1 MDVSFTKRYA
11 SESEFLYDLA
21 QSSPYF
27 RQEDYKAFSEIEQS
41 DVYTST
47 IAATRDKTSTTFDTY
62 EYDLLAGQDRLSY
75 LYNEYLQD
83 KNETATDEQTGETY
97 NVYERNKQYLNA
109 RLDEAIDAKTFDSLN
124 GFEKVMHTIGGV
136 VGNALNTLFLG
147 TTEGLLDVLSLGLG
161 SFAAQIGWTEATDA
175 ITKFIAQDTTGYQ
188 KNQEELQRYAR
199 AYTYIDKSG
208 FVNVINDVVSGITQ
222 MAPMLIPGVGAAI
235 YFGGMAGNISEEAVR
250 ANPDINY
257 WALMG
262 YTAAVG
268 SVEGLT
274 EKISGAFFGGSAID
288 NLMFKSSKN
297 VLGGWATRIGFNFA
311 SEGLEEAISEFA
323 DSVLYTAMVD
333 PNAPLASI
341 EEILYAGL
349 IGGLIGGVT
358 GAIEIGTAERLTI
371 NGKQLTKLESLAY
384 QGQLQNAIELTK
396 KSAVDSLMVK
406 YSNLNIEQIK
416 TQHAQEYQNAVE
428 KDNKTTRKLAEAT
441 IALAKL
447 VDIAGVEK
455 IQKAAKLVDYQI
467 ESYANL
473 MKKYVARATS
483 NIAANRAV
491 EEKFAT
497 KNPGQ
502 SITINDVLTENQ
514 RKLKQELKSAY
525 GIDAYFGNL
534 GARDGLIKNN
544 GLTLDEKTIVIDDRL
559 FNEMSLDQIMTTV
572 IREELVHTLQ
582 FGEGK
587 LTKETLNKLREIYTQ
602 QGGKIQ
608 EGGDLDLA
616 YSRSST
622 LTKQAELEAKAICQM
637 LLFDEITISR
647 VFSTNTNVF
656 FKVFNTLKNLKKN
669 IESKKTKRT
678 NKDKVR
684 FREILKAMGR
694 YKDAAAHNIG
704 NKEDLNIVADKMD
717 LDDADK
723 QDIADKMLPN
733 YDTKHFTQLMDS
745 FTMSVA
751 KHKEATNFL
760 MSKRQDDSIFFP
772 KLDYSKVFDENY
784 YTADFVQEIKTRN
797 PEKDFRYNLQ
807 EAMINDFGFTIND
820 KAGALMEVVD
830 LTEMTTKDFRY
841 DITDLAI
848 DSSRIDKYT
857 NLAQIFEPEFVRK
870 FDSPFGNELEAI
882 KINVVKTTSDTS
894 TKATYNHFKGVITIK
909 LNANKLT
916 NFAESDA
923 LKHSILHETVH
934 ALSAIQ
940 NLAWGTSSKYIR
952 SGLNVLPTKTINSL
966 AEKLL
971 TKEFYEQNKDNLDV
985 LLDNIA
991 YGIYRITDSEYA
1003 AEAYKTSKWRKN
1015 DIELKLK
1022 AGATM
1027 NRSGFYISDFGKLS
1041 GYGRFAG
1048 IEIKLGGEQ
1057 LVSQENV
1064 KSKNLQDA
1072 TEVVAYSR
1080 VSTIGEFIKNK
1091 GYKDFES
1098 AGFSEEAIKVFSDPY
1113 SKYGDVQAL
1122 LNTNNVGSKEATNL
1136 IIEWLNANKSKSRLE
1151 GVTLKSKNEYMV
1163 TADDIRD
1170 AKLDGIAM
1178 AHTYHEYRRR
1188 KDSTYKGE
1196 KPLTYEYLK
1205 EFFDKHKQ
1213 LRDTILL
1220 TSSYE
1225 DSKGNLQF
1233 KTGYLD
1239 KISELIGKER
1249 NSGLADYLI
1258 RIDYDY
1264 SKGATDTIV
1273 KALNSLKG
1281 IKGIQSESQT
1291 TTLSKKDSSNEVNQ
1305 IDQQIGK
1312 EYGESEGFGDPAKL
1326 LEGLEDDKVS
1336 ENKFKNLTVDEFITA
1351 LGVRIKELSNSPK
1364 YFTLEK
1370 NITDSSKKVNKT
1382 LKLVYGEDGFKKIK
1396 DYVQSNM
1403 SSREKF
1409 NKQRKRRIEKIS
1421 KIPNLSAE
1429 AKQKVAQPY
1438 ATFSPTQYEEYIAS
1452 LDEIIEVNEKRQ
1464 AQKAEPVIEEVKE
1477 EPVTVKEKS
1486 IDMRPSAI
1494 VAPYLANNILNQKDY
1509 NKSKKAV
1516 DEKFKNAAQALAKD
1530 LGLEIE
1536 EVHNNLGGYTFGAG
1550 ESITELSYT
1559 FIFKEGDFETIKLF
1573 ASIMGDIAHE
1583 TQESVVASQ
1592 PLSEDSDAQPDA
1604 LRLTYTVK
1612 DVKGVEKILKKLGI
1626 NDFTIDKV
1634 NNTVSVLSFDV
1645 EDVDKLK
1652 TYPKEKIQEKIDA
1665 MLQGYEQLE
1674 QELGDNLYGKEFEF
1688 IKSSLLES
1696 DDRRELYKAWLD
1708 SAKVQKQKGDAGDSS
1723 IQQAIQ
1729 QALQQI
1735 DKKYPVQQTPVIKEE
1750 IVTKEQPVDEQP
1762 TEIDVVKQDIEHIQK
1777 VSSSEADS
1785 IVNAI
1790 INKYRT
1796 ATTGISEA
1804 QFFDEETDMV
1814 YLKVGEQMES
1824 ELSPF
1829 FAAVTDENYQ
1839 AVRDGIL
1846 TSKEFFAD
1854 QALVLFDMYTLA
1866 VEGKFSP
1873 ETREKIQAYNR
1884 RALTKSA
1891 QRLNRQAKR
1900 VAERNGVS
1908 HLVSSFKENDI
1919 NVTVTDKIVGDTFPE
1934 LANKEKR
1941 IAELEEEVKSLNDE
1955 IRSMQD
1961 MSSAVVSLTEQRDE
1975 LKSKLE
1981 LAEEDSA
1988 EAQKLQAKIDELTSE
2003 LDSKTT
2009 QLSKLEELYEKQKEL
2024 STEIMVL
2031 ENGTNEEIIDF
2042 FINKLLDK
2050 GILGSEKA
2058 AEKLQHIMEQLVLNA
2073 TINRDGKEIGIYT
2086 YDAKGR
2092 PKPFPEVLAK
2102 IDKMAK
2108 KLQSFRMWSML
2119 SSPITYVRN
2128 WMGNVGMRGLELATK
2143 KITRAIE
2150 KELSDEQYK
2159 EIIDKKENTK
2169 EILKVKRRIEKRND
2183 KLKNEKISKE
2193 EKNKIEKQLEAD
2205 EKILNNI
2212 KAIEGVDKSKDV
2224 ADLEKDILG
2233 YEFQE
2238 NQFNLNTRKAT
2249 DETVKYVNENFEK
2262 QIEAIT
2268 SGTMKYTTD
2277 DANVQKA
2284 ITTKEESLKIKAEQ
2298 GTWWERAKAKAEL
2311 YEIKGLETGWFGD
2324 RKFFRKS
2331 MTQNFA
2337 DILESNKTNFIR
2349 RLEKERTRLEA
2360 KKNPTIDDLARLD
2373 EINFALKTQEMRDL
2387 VKYTPQTYIN
2397 LLLDKAADI
2406 SRKQYFKNSNA
2417 LSRFLADVGKKN
2429 PMLGTVV
2436 SFIMPFPKVAYNI
2449 LATAIDYSPLGLIK
2463 GWLQGKTIQ
2472 QMEKGNYK
2480 QMTGFEKAER
2490 AETLSKGVVGTM
2502 MFVAGA
2508 LAAILGWVDVEED
2521 DYLGLSLHINL
2532 GADIRISLSNLAP
2545 SMTTFSTAAAMIWAY
2560 KEDKGFNGIM
2570 KQALS
2575 TLYDNT
2581 LLGNIENIFA
2591 YGSLENWASNAT
2603 ISWISQYI
2611 PAVLKLV
2618 TKTIDPRKKD
2628 KSGNYW
2634 TKLIR
2639 TLGSYLPG
2647 ISTLVPSKINPYT
2660 GDPMYNTGT
2669 DDFWVNFFT
2678 GISPL
2683 DIDVTNNYKTA
2694 LEREAERIG
2703 ATTTGYSGKFT
2714 VNGEDFIPE
2723 DKEKYAKYR
2732 ANYISS
2738 QYQKIVSGKEKVTVE
2753 DENGKRKT
2761 TTYDKLTDE
2770 QKKNV
2775 LNRLYSDAASKTKIK
2790 AWVEEG
2796 NYYYTSNKDEYNE
2809 LRKLLNNNKI
2819 IYRSSWSKSKFVNK

>member
-83 KNETATDEQTGETY
+83 KNETAIDEQTGETY
-97 NVYERNKQYLNA
+97 NIYERNKEYLNA

-428 KDNKTTRKLAEAT
+428 KDNATTRKLAEAT

-491 EEKFAT
+491 EKKFAT

-572 IREELVHTLQ
+572 VREELVHTLQ

-656 FKVFNTLKNLKKN
+656 FNVFNTLKNLKKN

-704 NKEDLNIVADKMD
+704 NKEDLNMVADKMD

-784 YTADFVQEIKTRN
+784 YTADFVQEIKNRN

-1080 VSTIGEFIKNK
+1080 VSKFGSFLKAKGIGNL
-1091 GYKDFES
+1091 DDVN
-1098 AGFSEEAIKVFSDPY
+1098 FSEDAREVLTSPDSNFKDVENLINEDIA
-1113 SKYGDVQAL
+1113 GDEQ
-1122 LNTNNVGSKEATNL
+1122 ATNL
-1136 IIEWLNANKSKSRLE
+1136 IIEFLIANKSKSRTE
-1151 GVTLKSKNEYMV
+1151 KEIRKENKYIKTI
-1163 TADDIRD
+1163 DDINNARE
-1170 AKLDGIAM
+1170 DGIAM
-1178 AHTYHEYRRR
+1178 ALAYGAYRLTNDPNFDVNKPITYDE
-1188 KDSTYKGE
+1188 
-1196 KPLTYEYLK
+1196 LK
-1205 EFFDKHKQ
+1205 KFFDSNKE
-1213 LRDTILL
+1213 LATRI
-1220 TSSYE
+1220 
-1225 DSKGNLQF
+1225 
-1233 KTGYLD
+1233 LD
-1239 KISELIGKER
+1239 KSHWDKTSQTWKTT
-1249 NSGLADYLI
+1249 SGTRDLVSNKIVDNKGLNGYLI
-1258 RIDYDY
+1258 RNDYDY
-1264 SKGATDTIV
+1264 SYAATSALMAAMTKGIGEVKTQSETASSQRKDESNDVNVIDKATAEMYREEQYSDDEQTSYESGSYYTMEDEEAEFEEANQLELSNIMRGILD
-1273 KALNSLKG
+1273 KFKSLKNSPEAFTFYRQLTDSKYPENKL
-1281 IKGIQSESQT
+1281 IKSIYKDPAEYDKLMKYIKSIMHRKDYYT
-1291 TTLSKKDSSNEVNQ
+1291 TRIDALLNEV
-1305 IDQQIGK
+1305 DGLT
-1312 EYGESEGFGDPAKL
+1312 GLSEKDRTFVD
-1326 LEGLEDDKVS
+1326 
-1336 ENKFKNLTVDEFITA
+1336 KFKRSRDNSQGKYFNTSPVQLDGMIKVLT
-1351 LGVRIKELSNSPK
+1351 RIKE
-1364 YFTLEK
+1364 
-1370 NITDSSKKVNKT
+1370 
-1382 LKLVYGEDGFKKIK
+1382 
-1396 DYVQSNM
+1396 Q
-1403 SSREKF
+1403 
-1409 NKQRKRRIEKIS
+1409 
-1421 KIPNLSAE
+1421 
-1429 AKQKVAQPY
+1429 Y
-1438 ATFSPTQYEEYIAS
+1438 A
-1452 LDEIIEVNEKRQ
+1452 
-1464 AQKAEPVIEEVKE
+1464 VK
-1477 EPVTVKEKS
+1477 
-1486 IDMRPSAI
+1486 
-1494 VAPYLANNILNQKDY
+1494 
-1509 NKSKKAV
+1509 
-1516 DEKFKNAAQALAKD
+1516 
-1530 LGLEIE
+1530 
-1536 EVHNNLGGYTFGAG
+1536 
-1550 ESITELSYT
+1550 
-1559 FIFKEGDFETIKLF
+1559 
-1573 ASIMGDIAHE
+1573 
-1583 TQESVVASQ
+1583 
-1592 PLSEDSDAQPDA
+1592 
-1604 LRLTYTVK
+1604 
-1612 DVKGVEKILKKLGI
+1612 
-1626 NDFTIDKV
+1626 
-1634 NNTVSVLSFDV
+1634 
-1645 EDVDKLK
+1645 
-1652 TYPKEKIQEKIDA
+1652 QEKVSHVETEEIKTV
-1665 MLQGYEQLE
+1665 EP
-1674 QELGDNLYGKEFEF
+1674 EL
-1688 IKSSLLES
+1688 
-1696 DDRRELYKAWLD
+1696 
-1708 SAKVQKQKGDAGDSS
+1708 
-1723 IQQAIQ
+1723 
-1729 QALQQI
+1729 
-1735 DKKYPVQQTPVIKEE
+1735 EE
-1750 IVTKEQPVDEQP
+1750 IVPQESKPTEIVEEQPVEKPVEKPVDEQP
-1762 TEIDVVKQDIEHIQK
+1762 TEIDVIKQDIEHIQK

-1873 ETREKIQAYNR
+1873 ETRAKIQAYNR

-1934 LANKEKR
+1934 LADKEKR
-1941 IAELEEEVKSLNDE
+1941 ISELEDE
-1955 IRSMQD
+1955 IKKLNKEIESMQD

-1981 LAEEDSA
+1981 LADKDSA

-2058 AEKLQHIMEQLVLNA
+2058 AEKLKYIMEQLVLNA

-2092 PKPFPEVLAK
+2092 PKPFPEVIAK
-2102 IDKMAK
+2102 IEKMAK

-2128 WMGNVGMRGLELATK
+2128 WIGNVGMRGLELATK

-2224 ADLEKDILG
+2224 DDLEKDILG

-2397 LLLDKAADI
+2397 LLLDKAADM

-2490 AETLSKGVVGTM
+2490 AETLSKGAVGTM

-2591 YGSLENWASNAT
+2591 YGSLENWASNAS

-2634 TKLIR
+2634 TKLGK
-2639 TLGSYLPG
+2639 TLASYTPGLSYLV
-2647 ISTLVPSKINPYT
+2647 SSKINPYT

-2669 DDFWVNFFT
+2669 DNFWVNFFT

-2683 DIDVTNNYKTA
+2683 DIDVNNNYKSA
-2694 LEREAERIG
+2694 LQREAERIG

-2738 QYQKIVSGKEKVTVE
+2738 QYQKIISGKEKVTIE

-2790 AWVEEG
+2790 AWVEAG
-2796 NYYYTSNKDEYNE
+2796 NYYYTSNRDEYNE

>member
-27 RQEDYKAFSEIEQS
+27 RQEDYKAFSEIEQA
-41 DVYTST
+41 DIYTST
-47 IAATRDKTSTTFDTY
+47 IAATRDKTSTTFDTD
-62 EYDLLAGQDRLSY
+62 EYDLLSGQDRLSY

-83 KNETATDEQTGETY
+83 KTETAVDEQTGETY
-97 NVYERNKQYLNA
+97 NIYERNKQYLNA

-136 VGNALNTLFLG
+136 VGNALNTLFIG

-175 ITKFIAQDTTGYQ
+175 ITKFIAQDTLGYRA
-188 KNQEELQRYAR
+188 NQEALQKYAR

-235 YFGGMAGNISEEAVR
+235 YFGGMTGNIAEEAVR

-274 EKISGAFFGGSAID
+274 EKISSGIFGGSAID

-297 VLGGWATRIGFNFA
+297 VLGGWASRIGFNFA
-311 SEGLEEAISEFA
+311 SEGFEEAVAEFA

-358 GAIEIGTAERLTI
+358 GGIEIGTAQRLTI

-406 YSNLNIEQIK
+406 YSNLNLEQIK

-428 KDNKTTRKLAEAT
+428 KDNTTTRKLAEAT

-447 VDIAGVEK
+447 VEIAGVEK
-455 IQKAAKLVDYQI
+455 IQNAAKLVDYQI

-473 MKKYVARATS
+473 MKNYVARATS

-572 IREELVHTLQ
+572 VREELVHTLQ

-587 LTKETLNKLREIYTQ
+587 LTKDTLTKLREIYTQ

-608 EGGDLDLA
+608 EGEDLDLA

-694 YKDAAAHNIG
+694 YKDAAANNIG
-704 NKEDLNIVADKMD
+704 NKEDLNMVADKMD
-717 LDDADK
+717 LDDVDK
-723 QDIADKMLPN
+723 QDVADKMLPN
-733 YDTKHFTQLMDS
+733 YDTEHFTQLMDS

-760 MSKRQDDSIFFP
+760 MRKRQQDSIFFP

-784 YTADFVQEIKTRN
+784 YTADFVQEIKNRN
-797 PEKDFRYNLQ
+797 PDQDFRYNLQ
-807 EAMINDFGFTIND
+807 ETMINDFGFTIND

-830 LTEMTTKDFRY
+830 LNEMTTEDFRY

-857 NLAQIFEPEFVRK
+857 NLAQIFKPDFVRK
-870 FDSPFGNELEAI
+870 FDTPFGNELEAI

-971 TKEFYEQNKDNLDV
+971 TKEFYEQNKDKLDV

-1003 AEAYKTSKWRKN
+1003 AEAYKTSKWRKK

-1098 AGFSEEAIKVFSDPY
+1098 AGFSEDAIKVFSDPY

-1178 AHTYHEYRRR
+1178 AYTYHEYRRR

-1249 NSGLADYLI
+1249 NSGLDDYLI

-1305 IDQQIGK
+1305 IDQRIGK

-1452 LDEIIEVNEKRQ
+1452 LNEIIEVNEKRQ
-1464 AQKAEPVIEEVKE
+1464 AQKAEPVVEEVKE
-1477 EPVTVKEKS
+1477 EVATEEKTTDVKQAVEQIDEKS
-1486 IDMRPSAI
+1486 KAESLPETEKNA
-1494 VAPYLANNILNQKDY
+1494 V
-1509 NKSKKAV
+1509 KSK
-1516 DEKFKNAAQALAKD
+1516 D
-1530 LGLEIE
+1530 IE
-1536 EVHNNLGGYTFGAG
+1536 ESIV
-1550 ESITELSYT
+1550 ES
-1559 FIFKEGDFETIKLF
+1559 K
-1573 ASIMGDIAHE
+1573 E
-1583 TQESVVASQ
+1583 TQ
-1592 PLSEDSDAQPDA
+1592 P
-1604 LRLTYTVK
+1604 TV
-1612 DVKGVEKILKKLGI
+1612 
-1626 NDFTIDKV
+1626 IDTAK
-1634 NNTVSVLSFDV
+1634 
-1645 EDVDKLK
+1645 
-1652 TYPKEKIQEKIDA
+1652 QE
-1665 MLQGYEQLE
+1665 
-1674 QELGDNLYGKEFEF
+1674 
-1688 IKSSLLES
+1688 
-1696 DDRRELYKAWLD
+1696 
-1708 SAKVQKQKGDAGDSS
+1708 VQD
-1723 IQQAIQ
+1723 
-1729 QALQQI
+1729 
-1735 DKKYPVQQTPVIKEE
+1735 
-1750 IVTKEQPVDEQP
+1750 
-1762 TEIDVVKQDIEHIQK
+1762 IQK
-1777 VSSSEADS
+1777 VTSDNSDS

-1873 ETREKIQAYNR
+1873 ETRAKIQAYNR

-1934 LANKEKR
+1934 LADKEKR
-1941 IAELEEEVKSLNDE
+1941 ISELEDE
-1955 IRSMQD
+1955 IKKLNKEIESMQD

-1981 LAEEDSA
+1981 LADKDSA

-2058 AEKLQHIMEQLVLNA
+2058 AEKLKYIMEQLVLNA

-2092 PKPFPEVLAK
+2092 PKPFPEVIAK
-2102 IDKMAK
+2102 IEKMANK
-2108 KLQSFRMWSML
+2108 MKSFRMWSML
-2119 SSPITYVRN
+2119 SSPVTYVRN

-2169 EILKVKRRIEKRND
+2169 EILKVKRRIEKRNEQ
-2183 KLKNEKISKE
+2183 LKNEKISKE
-2193 EKNKIEKQLEAD
+2193 EKTKIENNLEAD
-2205 EKILNNI
+2205 EKTLNNI

-2224 ADLEKDILG
+2224 DALEKDILG

-2284 ITTKEESLKIKAEQ
+2284 ITTKEEALKIKAEQ
-2298 GTWWERAKAKAEL
+2298 GTWWERTKAKAEL

-2349 RLEKERTRLEA
+2349 RLEKEKSKLESKSKLTENEQTRL
-2360 KKNPTIDDLARLD
+2360 DD
-2373 EINFALKTQEMRDL
+2373 INRALSSESMKDIVPL
-2387 VKYTPQTYIN
+2387 IPQTDIN
-2397 LLLDKAADI
+2397 ILLNKAADM

-2429 PMLGTVV
+2429 PMLGTIV

-2449 LATAIDYSPLGLIK
+2449 LATAVDYSPLGLIK

-2490 AETLSKGVVGTM
+2490 AETLSKGTVGTM
-2502 MFVAGA
+2502 MFIAGA

-2545 SMTTFSTAAAMIWAY
+2545 SMTTFSTSAAMIWAF
-2560 KEDKGFNGIM
+2560 KEGNGVNGAM
-2570 KQALS
+2570 KQVLS

-2591 YGSLENWASNAT
+2591 YGSLENWASNAS

-2618 TKTIDPRKKD
+2618 TKTIDSRKKD

-2634 TKLIR
+2634 TKLGK
-2639 TLGSYLPG
+2639 TLASYTPG
-2647 ISTLVPSKINPYT
+2647 LSYLVPSKINPYT

-2669 DDFWVNFFT
+2669 DNFWVNFFT

-2683 DIDVTNNYKTA
+2683 DIDVNNNYKSA
-2694 LEREAERIG
+2694 LQREAERIG

-2775 LNRLYSDAASKTKIK
+2775 LNKLYSDAANKTKIK
-2790 AWVEEG
+2790 AWVEAG
-2796 NYYYTSNKDEYNE
+2796 NYYYTSNRDEYNE